1 MIPEESHQEDDYA
14 TDDTVG
20 GGRASGE
27 DEAGR
32 SQVVSVIL

>member
-14 TDDTVG
+14 ADDTVG

-27 DEAGR
+27 DEG